1 MGPFLVDSLSSGGV
15 PCASGIEMDEVLTG
29 VGGGTLNDRG
39 KVRWDSGP
47 GRASVGSAGLLGA
60 LLLGASGCLPF
71 SATSDFHLV
80 TPPAGKRRV
89 PMVLG
94 DPGAGG
100 VRAGKRGRGGA

>member
-1 MGPFLVDSLSSGGV
+1 
-15 PCASGIEMDEVLTG
+15 MDEVLTG

-47 GRASVGSAGLLGA
+47 RRPALGSAGLLGG

-71 SATSDFHLV
+71 SVTSDFHLV

-89 PMVLG
+89 PAVWG

-100 VRAGKRGRGGA
+100 VGVGMRGGGGA

>member
-1 MGPFLVDSLSSGGV
+1 MGPFLVDSSSSGGV

-47 GRASVGSAGLLGA
+47 GRASVGSAGLLGG

-89 PMVLG
+89 PMV
-94 DPGAGG
+94 
-100 VRAGKRGRGGA
+100 